1 MFDLKGKKAVITGAT
16 RGIGRAIAEQMALQ
30 GAEVVVSSRKAD
42 VCAQVADQ
50 INQTTAG
57 GTGRAFPVACNI
69 AHKDQLQTLV
79 DQSVALMG
87 QIDILVCNA
96 ASNVHHGP
104 SATIPDE
111 AFSKIIDTNLKS
123 THWLCHMVLPGM
135 AQRRDGS
142 IIVVSSIAGLRGSE
156 ALGTYGISKA
166 GEIALVRN
174 IALEYGPHNIRA
186 NAIAPGL
193 IKTDFARALWE
204 NSEFLNKRLAATPL
218 RRIGEPIDIAGVA
231 LFLASRAS
239 SFMTGQV
246 LVVDGGV
253 TV

>member
-1 MFDLKGKKAVITGAT
+1 MFDLTGKTALITGST
-16 RGIGRAIAEQMALQ
+16 RGIGRAIAEQMARL
-30 GAEVVVSSRKAD
+30 GAKVVVSSRKAD
-42 VCAQVADQ
+42 ACEAAAAQ
-50 INQTTAG
+50 INEAVKG
-57 GTGRAFPVACNI
+57 APGEAFPIACNI
-69 AHKDQLQTLV
+69 AHKEQLQALV
-79 DQSVALMG
+79 DRAIRQCG

-104 SATIPDE
+104 SATISDE

-135 AQRRDGS
+135 VARRDGV
-142 IIVVSSIAGLRGSE
+142 IIVVSSIAGLRGST

-166 GEIALVRN
+166 GEMALVRN
-174 IALEYGPHNIRA
+174 IAVEYGPHNIRA

-204 NSEFLNKRLAATPL
+204 NPDFLNERLQSTPL
-218 RRIGEPIDIAGVA
+218 RRIGEPDDIAGAAV
-231 LFLASRAS
+231 FLASKAA

-253 TV
+253 TI

>member
-1 MFDLKGKKAVITGAT
+1 MFDLTGKTAIITGAT

-30 GAEVVVSSRKAD
+30 GARVVVSSRKAD
-42 VCAQVADQ
+42 ACQAAAAE
-50 INQTTAG
+50 INASA
-57 GTGRAFPVACNI
+57 GRADAALALACHI
-69 AHKDQLQTLV
+69 GHKDQLKSLV
-79 DQSVALMG
+79 DESLRHFG
-87 QIDILVCNA
+87 RIDILVCNA

-104 SATIPDE
+104 SATIDDD
-111 AFSKIIDTNLKS
+111 AFAKIIDTNLKS
-123 THWLCHMVLPGM
+123 THWLCHMVLPAM
-135 AQRRDGS
+135 VARRDGA
-142 IIVVSSIAGLRGSE
+142 IVVISSIAGLRGSRE
-156 ALGTYGISKA
+156 IGTYGISKA

-174 IALEYGPHNIRA
+174 IAVEYGQYNIRA

-204 NSEFLNKRLAATPL
+204 NPEFLNERINATPL
-218 RRIGEPIDIAGVA
+218 RRIGEPLDIAGAA

-239 SFMTGQV
+239 AFMTGQV

>member
-50 INQTTAG
+50 INQTTTGSA
-57 GTGRAFPVACNI
+57 GRAFPVACNI
-69 AHKDQLQTLV
+69 AHKDQLQALV

-135 AQRRDGS
+135 VQRLDGS

-204 NSEFLNKRLAATPL
+204 NPEFLNKRLAATPL

>member
-1 MFDLKGKKAVITGAT
+1 MFDLNGKKAIITGAT

-30 GAEVVVSSRKAD
+30 GAQVVVSSRTAEACEA
-42 VCAQVADQ
+42 VVAQ
-50 INQTTAG
+50 INQRSG
-57 GTGRAFPVACNI
+57 GTTGRAFAVACNI
-69 AHKDQLQTLV
+69 SNKDQLQALV
-79 DQSVALMG
+79 DQSIAHMG
-87 QIDILVCNA
+87 QVDILVCNA

-104 SATIPDE
+104 SATISDE

-135 AQRRDGS
+135 AERRDGA

-174 IALEYGPHNIRA
+174 IALEYGPKNIRA

-193 IKTDFARALWE
+193 IKTDFARALWG
-204 NSEFLNKRLAATPL
+204 NPEFLNKRIEATPL
-218 RRIGEPIDIAGVA
+218 RRIGDPLDIAGVA
-231 LFLASRAS
+231 VFLASKAS

>member
-1 MFDLKGKKAVITGAT
+1 MDALKGKAAVITGAT

-30 GAEVVVSSRKAD
+30 GARVVVSSRKIDA
-42 VCAQVADQ
+42 CREVADAIKQ
-50 INQTTAG
+50 MVKDG
-57 GTGRAFPVACNI
+57 PGDAFPVACNI
-69 AHKDQLQTLV
+69 SHKEQLRELV
-79 DQSVALMG
+79 DKSLAQYG
-87 QIDILVCNA
+87 KIDILVCNA

-104 SATIPDE
+104 AATITDD

-135 AQRRDGS
+135 VQRRDGA
-142 IIVVSSIAGLRGSE
+142 IIVISSIAGLRGSDT
-156 ALGTYGISKA
+156 LGTYGISKA

-174 IALEYGPHNIRA
+174 IAVEYGRYNIRA

-193 IKTDFARALWE
+193 IRTDFARALWE
-204 NSEFLNKRLAATPL
+204 NPAFLEERINKTPL
-218 RRIGEPIDIAGVA
+218 RRIGEPVDIAGAAV
-231 LFLASRAS
+231 FLASNAS

-246 LVVDGGV
+246 LVIDGGV

>member
-1 MFDLKGKKAVITGAT
+1 MFDLTGKTAIITGAT

-30 GAEVVVSSRKAD
+30 GARVVVSSRKAD
-42 VCAQVADQ
+42 ACQAVAAE
-50 INQTTAG
+50 INTAA
-57 GTGRAFPVACNI
+57 GRADAALPLPCHI
-69 AHKDQLQTLV
+69 SHKDQLKSLV
-79 DQSVALMG
+79 DESLRHCG
-87 QIDILVCNA
+87 RIDILVCNA

-104 SATIPDE
+104 SATIGDE
-111 AFSKIIDTNLKS
+111 AFAKIIDTNLKS

-135 AQRRDGS
+135 VAQRDGA
-142 IIVVSSIAGLRGSE
+142 IIVISSIAGLRGSRE
-156 ALGTYGISKA
+156 IGTYGISKA

-174 IALEYGPHNIRA
+174 IALEYGQYNIRA

-204 NSEFLNKRLAATPL
+204 NPDFLNERINATPL
-218 RRIGEPIDIAGVA
+218 RRIGEPLDIAGVA

-239 SFMTGQV
+239 AFMTGQV
-246 LVVDGGV
+246 LVADGGV